1 MPVTVTELDHSTVFV
16 FWSTLMPYLIIN
28 MACCEVFKK
37 KTTKKKTLPQVYAL
51 ILVSEILVFIF
62 L

>member
-37 KTTKKKTLPQVYAL
+37 NKKKKTLPQVYAL

>member
-37 KTTKKKTLPQVYAL
+37 KQQKKKP
-51 ILVSEILVFIF
+51 SHKFMP
-62 L
+62 

>member
-37 KTTKKKTLPQVYAL
+37 KQKKNPPTSLCL
-51 ILVSEILVFIF
+51 NFGE
-62 L
+62 

>member
-37 KTTKKKTLPQVYAL
+37 NKNKKTLPQVYAL

>member
-37 KTTKKKTLPQVYAL
+37 KQKKTLPQVYAL

>member
-37 KTTKKKTLPQVYAL
+37 KKKTLPQVYAL